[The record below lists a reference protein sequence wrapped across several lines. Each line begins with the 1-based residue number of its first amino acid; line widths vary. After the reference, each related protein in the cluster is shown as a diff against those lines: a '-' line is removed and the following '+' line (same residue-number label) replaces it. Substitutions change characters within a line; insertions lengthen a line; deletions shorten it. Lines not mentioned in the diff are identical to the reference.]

1 MKHGR
6 QAFGEFVRKSRI
18 QAGFTLREAARRM
31 DYSASYLSRVE
42 SGDERPS
49 PKLIAAMKKEYGL
62 DIERLTELASEKS
75 AGAYGHLVRNSAE
88 LRALYRV
95 GSMLD
100 PSEVDDFLRKVL
112 AEKLGL
118 EGDDLESQLR
128 DIKGELPRLRQGTEG
143 LFAAEVR
150 PRFLSRK
157 QIAAMADGFLRKNGL
172 GPGTYSPPTPIES
185 LVESE
190 PDIRLR
196 IGDLDQ
202 SPAHRAYVLGM
213 SRWGT
218 DGSKEIVLNSA
229 LVESEDE
236 TSEYRLLFTLGHEL
250 FHALDHLPLM
260 DSNTRR
266 QVECFRTSIP
276 YHPINLPKA
285 RKTSAQRAV
294 ERWRDIDSPPRR
306 LLTNEDW
313 REWQA
318 QTFAA
323 CVLMPEWAIRDEFYK
338 RTGIQHTRCSD
349 DRNPR
354 ALAFEIAGQSVV
366 GNDVYDQS
374 LNRLFKVSAQ
384 AMAIRL
390 LSLKLIT

>member
-1 MKHGR
+1 MK
-6 QAFGEFVRKSRI
+6 A
-18 QAGFTLREAARRM
+18 
-31 DYSASYLSRVE
+31 
-42 SGDERPS
+42 
-49 PKLIAAMKKEYGL
+49 EYDL
-62 DIERLTELASEKS
+62 DIEELTELASEKS
-75 AGAYGHLVRNSAE
+75 AGAYGHLIRNSAE

-100 PSEVDDFLRKVL
+100 PAEVDDLLRKVL
-112 AEKLGL
+112 AQKLGL
-118 EGDDLESQLR
+118 EGEELERQVRDL
-128 DIKGELPRLRQGTEG
+128 KGELPRLRQGTEG

-157 QIAAMADGFLRKNGL
+157 QITAMADLFLRKHGL
-172 GPGTYSPPTPIES
+172 VPGVYRPPTPIES

-196 IGDLDQ
+196 VGDLDQ
-202 SPAHRAYVLGM
+202 SPSHKAYVLGM
-213 SRWGT
+213 SRWGK
-218 DGSKEIVLNSA
+218 DGNKEIVLNSV

-266 QVECFRTSIP
+266 QVECFRTVSP
-276 YHPINLPKA
+276 YGAVTLPTA
-285 RKTSAQRAV
+285 RKTPAQRAV
-294 ERWRDIDSPPRR
+294 EHWRDTESSPRR

-323 CVLMPEWAIRDEFYK
+323 CVLMPEWAVRDEFNK
-338 RTGIQHTRCSD
+338 RTGKHRIQCGEGMNS
-349 DRNPR
+349 R
-354 ALAFEIAGQSVV
+354 ALAFDVATKTTM
-366 GNDVYDQS
+366 GNQVFDHS

-390 LSLKLIT
+390 LSLRLIE